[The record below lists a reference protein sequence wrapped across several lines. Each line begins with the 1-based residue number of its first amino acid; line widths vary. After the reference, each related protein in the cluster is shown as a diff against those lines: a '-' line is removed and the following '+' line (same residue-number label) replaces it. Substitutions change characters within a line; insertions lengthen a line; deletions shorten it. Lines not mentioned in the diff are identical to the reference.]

1 MSSYAPGLHFTENVK
16 EAERAIVFLTGGL
29 LHNDA
34 ALERLSVLLERLAAN
49 RIIYSY
55 DEGLGWNFSM
65 IYGNP
70 EPGTSQ
76 AALQARN
83 SIVSHECI
91 VHRAEATRRYEHE
104 AMALRM
110 LSLF

>member
-1 MSSYAPGLHFTENVK
+1 MTRYASGLHFIDNVK

-29 LHNDA
+29 LRNEA
-34 ALERLSVLLERLAAN
+34 ALERLTVLLERLPAN
-49 RIIYSY
+49 RIIYCY
-55 DEGLGWNFSM
+55 DEGLGWNFGM

-70 EPGTSQ
+70 EPGTTE

-83 SIVSHECI
+83 SIISHECI
-91 VHRAEATRRYEHE
+91 VHRAQATRRYEHE